1 MALFVL
7 LGALCWVKRF
17 VFGFSYFIP
26 VFVFALRV
34 LGPSC
39 PLFWSDFCSCSG
51 GLGKRELGLGV
62 EISF

>member
-7 LGALCWVKRF
+7 LGALCWVQRF

-39 PLFWSDFCSCSG
+39 PLFWSGFCSCS
-51 GLGKRELGLGV
+51 EV
-62 EISF
+62 